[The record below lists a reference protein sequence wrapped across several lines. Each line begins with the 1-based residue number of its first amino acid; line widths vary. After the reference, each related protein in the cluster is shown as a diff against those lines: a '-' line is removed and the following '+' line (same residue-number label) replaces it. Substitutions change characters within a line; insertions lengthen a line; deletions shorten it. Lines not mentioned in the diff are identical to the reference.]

1 MFSSFTPSPLPRFVD
16 GNKILQIIAP
26 LWQQNDPRDPQTR
39 VYYDTFD
46 LIEKY
51 QHAAVW
57 GAMSRVDH
65 EIQKFKPS
73 SNFSATWMLVV
84 TWHRVT
90 PFPYFRTQDNEV
102 RALVISLPAFREWP
116 VGDRSLAS
124 DHLGRLLTKLA
135 ADPPAFHRLSQPA
148 FCGQRGRS
156 HDTVYSTPPTP
167 LNKHAVNAASPNRI
181 TTSRV

>member
-1 MFSSFTPSPLPRFVD
+1 MFSSSTPSPLPRFVD
-16 GNKILQIIAP
+16 GNTILQIIAP

-84 TWHRVT
+84 TWNRVT

-102 RALVISLPAFREWP
+102 IYQIGIIS
-116 VGDRSLAS
+116 V
-124 DHLGRLLTKLA
+124 H
-135 ADPPAFHRLSQPA
+135 
-148 FCGQRGRS
+148 
-156 HDTVYSTPPTP
+156 
-167 LNKHAVNAASPNRI
+167 I
-181 TTSRV
+181 M

>member
-1 MFSSFTPSPLPRFVD
+1 MYLFLPISTHFCPLRGGLKKEPSIYIVQCLSFFSDVCTQPTPVS
-16 GNKILQIIAP
+16 Q
-26 LWQQNDPRDPQTR
+26 PQ
-39 VYYDTFD
+39 
-46 LIEKY
+46 
-51 QHAAVW
+51 
-57 GAMSRVDH
+57 
-65 EIQKFKPS
+65 
-73 SNFSATWMLVV
+73 
-84 TWHRVT
+84 
-90 PFPYFRTQDNEV
+90 V

-156 HDTVYSTPPTP
+156 HDNVYSTPPTP

>member
-1 MFSSFTPSPLPRFVD
+1 MVHAFSS
-16 GNKILQIIAP
+16 I
-26 LWQQNDPRDPQTR
+26 
-39 VYYDTFD
+39 
-46 LIEKY
+46 
-51 QHAAVW
+51 
-57 GAMSRVDH
+57 
-65 EIQKFKPS
+65 
-73 SNFSATWMLVV
+73 
-84 TWHRVT
+84 
-90 PFPYFRTQDNEV
+90 